1 MASDVAAA
9 TGGRVVGPDVAL
21 DAASFDSRTIRPGQ
35 LFVPI
40 VADRDG
46 HDFIAT
52 ALAAGAGAYLTAK
65 PPASGG
71 TGGTA
76 IVVDDTSR
84 ALLDLA
90 RWGRARLAGPVVGI
104 TGSVGK
110 TTVKDLA
117 AAVLRTRWRTAANE
131 RSFNN
136 DQGLPVTILGAP
148 DDVEVLVLEM
158 GMRGL
163 GEIARLCA
171 VAQPTIGVV
180 TTVAEAHSERV
191 GGIEG
196 VLQAKGE
203 LVEALPANGT
213 AVLNGAQPL
222 VLALRSR
229 TSASVLTFGADDADV
244 RAEHVRLDRLAR
256 PAFTLVTPDGRVE
269 VALGV
274 SGGHMVGNACA
285 AAALGI
291 VLGVPLDGIAAGLA
305 TASLS
310 PWRMEIS
317 VAPSGA
323 VVINDAYNANP
334 TSMRAALDALA
345 TVPATRHIAALGV
358 MAEIADAD
366 LEHRAIAAYAAERGI
381 ELVPVGTDLYGMP
394 SAGDA
399 TAVAVSIIGSVAGD
413 DAVLVKGSRVAGL
426 ERLAARLLA

>member
-1 MASDVAAA
+1 MASEAAAA
-9 TGGRVVGPDVAL
+9 TGGRVVGPNVEL
-21 DAASFDSRTIRPGQ
+21 DSASFDSRTVRPGQ

-46 HDFIAT
+46 HDFIAD
-52 ALAAGAGAYLTAK
+52 ALAAGAGAYLTAR
-65 PPASGG
+65 PPAVP
-71 TGGTA
+71 GGTA
-76 IVVDDTSR
+76 IVVDETSR
-84 ALLDLA
+84 ALLGLA
-90 RWGRARLAGPVVGI
+90 RWARARLPGPVVGI

-171 VAQPTIGVV
+171 VARPTIGVV
-180 TTVAEAHSERV
+180 TTVAEAHSELV

-196 VLQAKGE
+196 VVRAKGE
-203 LVEALPANGT
+203 LVEALPADGT
-213 AVLNGAQPL
+213 AILNGAQPL

-229 TSASVLTFGADDADV
+229 TAASVMTFGADDSDV
-244 RAEHVRLDRLAR
+244 RAENVRLDPLAR

-269 VALGV
+269 VELPL
-274 SGGHMVGNACA
+274 SGRHMVGNACA
-285 AAALGI
+285 AAALGV
-291 VLGVPLDGIAAGLA
+291 VLGVPLGGIAAGLA

-345 TVPATRHIAALGV
+345 AVPAARHVAALGV

-366 LEHRAIAAYAAERGI
+366 REHRAIAAYAAERGI
-381 ELVPVGTDLYGMP
+381 ELVPVGTDLYGIP
-394 SAGDA
+394 SVGDA
-399 TAVAVSIIGSVAGD
+399 SIVADSMVGSIAGD

>member
-1 MASDVAAA
+1 
-9 TGGRVVGPDVAL
+9 
-21 DAASFDSRTIRPGQ
+21 
-35 LFVPI
+35 
-40 VADRDG
+40 
-46 HDFIAT
+46 
-52 ALAAGAGAYLTAK
+52 
-65 PPASGG
+65 
-71 TGGTA
+71 
-76 IVVDDTSR
+76 
-84 ALLDLA
+84 
-90 RWGRARLAGPVVGI
+90 VVGI

-399 TAVAVSIIGSVAGD
+399 TAAAVSIIGSIAGD